1 MAIPWLITRG
11 GGGIV
16 ARILVVDDLSLMKMR
31 IRESLL
37 EAGHQVIEAAEGGDA
52 VGKYRSTR
60 PDAVFM
66 DFKMPDMNGI
76 DALKRI
82 REFDPTARITFL
94 TGDAQRQIVEDAK
107 VNGAIDFILKPFTH
121 ERLLDAVAKMLQ

>member
-1 MAIPWLITRG
+1 
-11 GGGIV
+11 
-16 ARILVVDDLSLMKMR
+16 MR

-37 EAGHQVIEAAEGGDA
+37 EEGHQVIEAAEGGDA
-52 VGKYRSTR
+52 LDKYRSSR

-66 DFKMPDMNGI
+66 DLKMPDMNGI

-82 REFDPTARITFL
+82 REHDPAARVTLL

-107 VNGAIDFILKPFTH
+107 INGAIDFVLKPFTH
-121 ERLLDAVAKMLQ
+121 QRLLDAVAKMLQ